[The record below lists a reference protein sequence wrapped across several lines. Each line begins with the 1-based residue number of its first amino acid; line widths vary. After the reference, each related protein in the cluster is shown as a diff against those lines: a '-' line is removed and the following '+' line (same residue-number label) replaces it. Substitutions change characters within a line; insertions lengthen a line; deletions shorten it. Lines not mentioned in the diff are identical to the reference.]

1 MWSRV
6 KRNGWPLAMLA
17 AAAVGGAAGLVTA
30 RPFQTVS
37 ASDIASSTEGL
48 PAFADEARF
57 REFLTRRQAALQ
69 AQARRNQARYADESV
84 AMEMMAPAAAI
95 REDASAS
102 PDSITN
108 TQEAGVDEGG
118 IVKAAGDHLIVLRRG
133 RLFTFSLA
141 GGGLRAIDRIDV
153 PAPGSAAPT
162 ASPWEASWYDE
173 MLVAGGYVVVIGYNY
188 REQGTEILRFRLG
201 NDGRLAFHDAS
212 RLAASDYYSADNY
225 ASRLVGTELVT
236 YNVRYIGGRV
246 QPDQVL
252 PALTDET
259 PGRPRRTQ
267 VLTRPGDVFI
277 DPNAGAANLAYDSL
291 HSVTRCDLTAPTLA
305 CSAIAVIGPPSRTFY
320 VSPRAI
326 YLWTTA
332 WSDEE
337 GRAPATVY
345 RLPLAGGRPQAV
357 RVSGAPLNQF
367 SFREDPQRRR
377 LDVVVQ
383 SDLGGDAMWSRT
395 RREGSVALLS
405 LPLDRFGDG
414 SGVAA
419 RADYRELPE
428 LPTSGWRRENRFV
441 GPWLLYAVGEG
452 GRSGVETGGILLATR
467 VDLDAAQT
475 FRLPSAPGRIEVM
488 GDDALVVTEGP
499 KGLTLTALELDS
511 RARLGAIYAVPG
523 AGQSEGR
530 SHGFFYRPDGRS
542 GATGTFGLPIRKYP
556 QSGPDSEIAGALEML
571 FLRRGGPGF
580 QPLGA
585 LTTTAVDA
593 NDHCRTSCVDWYG
606 QSRPI
611 FLRDRILA
619 LMGYELV
626 EGRIQNGRIVE
637 VGRLDFTP
645 RSG

>member
-1 MWSRV
+1 MWARV
-6 KRNGWPLAMLA
+6 TRNGWPLAMLA
-17 AAAVGGAAGLVTA
+17 AVAVGGAAGLLTA

-37 ASDIASSTEGL
+37 AFDMAPSTGGL

-57 REFLTRRQAALQ
+57 REFLTRRQAALK
-69 AQARRNQARYADESV
+69 AQARRRQAGYADEAV
-84 AMEMMAPAAAI
+84 ALEMMAPAAAV
-95 REDASAS
+95 RDDASAP

-108 TQEAGVDEGG
+108 TQEVGVDEGG
-118 IVKAAGDHLIVLRRG
+118 IVKARGDHLVVLRRG
-133 RLFTFSLA
+133 RLFTFSVA

-153 PAPGSAAPT
+153 PAPGSAVSND
-162 ASPWEASWYDE
+162 SPWESSWYDE
-173 MLVAGGYVVVIGYNY
+173 MLLAGGYVVVIGYNY
-188 REQGTEILRFRLG
+188 RDEGTEILRFRLDD
-201 NDGRLAFHDAS
+201 DGRLAFHDAS

-236 YNVRYIGGRV
+236 YNVRYIGGRM
-246 QPDQVL
+246 QPDQIL

-267 VLTRPGDVFI
+267 VLAHPGDVFI
-277 DPNAGAANLAYDSL
+277 DPNAGADNLAYDSL
-291 HSVTRCDLTAPTLA
+291 HSVTRCDLTASKLA
-305 CSAIAVIGPPSRTFY
+305 CSATAVIGPASRTFY

-332 WSDEE
+332 WSDET

-357 RVSGAPLNQF
+357 RVSGAPLDQF
-367 SFREDPQRRR
+367 SFREDAQRGR

-383 SDLGGDAMWSRT
+383 SDRGGDAMWSRT

-414 SGVAA
+414 SGVAV
-419 RADYRELPE
+419 RSDYRELPE
-428 LPTSGWRRENRFV
+428 LQTTGWRRENRFV
-441 GPWLLYAVGEG
+441 GPWLLYAVGDG
-452 GRSGVETGGILLATR
+452 GYGGEAGGTLLATR
-467 VDLDAAQT
+467 VDRDAAQT

-488 GDDALVVTEGP
+488 GDDALIVTEGP
-499 KGLTLTALELDS
+499 RGLTLTALELDA

-523 AGQSEGR
+523 VGQSEGR
-530 SHGFFYRPDGRS
+530 SHGFFYRPDARG

-556 QSGPDSEIAGALEML
+556 SSGPDSETAGGLEMM
-571 FLRRGGPGF
+571 FLRRGGSGF

-585 LTTTAVDA
+585 LATTGTDA
-593 NDHCRTSCVDWYG
+593 NDHCRTSCLDWYG

-619 LMGYELV
+619 LMRYELV
-626 EGRIQNGRIVE
+626 EGRVENGRIVE
-637 VGRLDFTP
+637 VRRLNFTP